1 MEGMCDPEGSW
12 EGALSICLQTSFR
25 PPSPDSYWPG
35 QEALGNFV
43 EVKLW
48 LLIIF
53 LGSQVL
59 TPPQVAHSSSLLSS
73 VFTDPSPQRC
83 AWLYAGPWGHE
94 QEADAASSPQ
104 GALSVLFLPSLF
116 SCPALHS

>member
-25 PPSPDSYWPG
+25 PPPPDSYFPG
-35 QEALGNFV
+35 QEALANPV
-43 EVKLW
+43 EEKLW

-59 TPPQVAHSSSLLSS
+59 TPPDVAHSPSLLSS
-73 VFTDPSPQRC
+73 LLTDSSPHRC
-83 AWLYAGPWGHE
+83 AWLYAGHWGHKR
-94 QEADAASSPQ
+94 EADTAPSPQ
-104 GALSVLFLPSLF
+104 GALSVLIS
-116 SCPALHS
+116 ALRNK